1 MPVDDTKLVKQLEG
15 PMPWIGAYA
24 AVASTLCTL
33 AMAADIFHGLRSRK
47 YWFPSKY
54 FSLNSAFLSLLAVAM
69 KLPVDLTTKM
79 YSVTDRLAKVSSL
92 AFMSIVMANF
102 LTSLGSMDN
111 KSLVTNVVALSILVI
126 TIAGNVCIQ
135 IIQMRSYLNAR
146 RMFLEESVAMGLML
160 LLLVMVISSA
170 LTILSTK
177 QYLETR
183 YHDTRNS
190 AVAEEESLVD
200 ARRESTKKLRVLI
213 KKYWVMAETSS
224 PQFVIARSVTSTV
237 SGIVSLT
244 IAVILVEAVVRIA
257 IREGLFDQTLSS
269 YKESTIGVVLS
280 HTIGVV
286 VGTVAPASRWLV
298 AIRYRTSSS
307 CINTM
312 KNALTVEDYWTL
324 KLVEWR
330 QRSLSAKIQ
339 HLKSRKILHALKG
352 LILVLSISTQHLIVR
367 ASKLVLAVSTCAT
380 KPIKSCLD
388 YITSSKG
395 RQVSDEVDLRRYVIQ
410 LDGEAELPAETLSNI
425 LKEVDANI
433 KRGQKRKTR
442 NLLNLL
448 SKSRNFKGVIE
459 FDSHQV
465 PPLHP
470 QQLPYCWSLPIATLA
485 CIAQTIPDV
494 EREKS
499 ESLIRGVIEG
509 LRYVKFIDKL
519 LDSKSQLAK
528 IRAAADAVSIDV
540 EFRSR
545 WQNKDLSE
553 KSLRGKN
560 AEEIL
565 NQFHQDSKAKV
576 EKFVSNSKYCLVQ
589 NRAYW
594 TPEAIADNAMYR
606 MSKTILLNHGGDKTH
621 EQLFE
626 TISIMIA
633 DILAACLTNLPR
645 AITIKCHRDAIE
657 EREKGVRKAAKY
669 LGETEEII
677 ELLQQHEFP
686 ILDPSKGAYIEEW
699 RALTRLK
706 DRENQHEH
714 ENCIFINI
722 ED

>member
-1 MPVDDTKLVKQLEG
+1 MPLDDTKLVKQLEG

-24 AVASTLCTL
+24 AMASTLCTL

-92 AFMSIVMANF
+92 AFMSVVMANF

-111 KSLVTNVVALSILVI
+111 KSLVTNVLALSILVI

-135 IIQMRSYLNAR
+135 IIQMRSYLNVR

-160 LLLVMVISSA
+160 LLLIMVMSSA
-170 LTILSTK
+170 LTIMSTK
-177 QYLETR
+177 QYLEAR

-200 ARRESTKKLRVLI
+200 VRRESTTKLRVLI

-244 IAVILVEAVVRIA
+244 IAVILVEAVVWIA

-298 AIRYRTSSS
+298 AIRYRTSTS
-307 CINTM
+307 CISTV
-312 KNALTVEDYWTL
+312 KYALTVEDYWTL

-352 LILVLSISTQHLIVR
+352 LILELSISTQHLIVR

-388 YITSSKG
+388 YITSSRG

-448 SKSRNFKGVIE
+448 SKSHNFKGVTE
-459 FDSHQV
+459 FDSNQV

-470 QQLPYCWSLPIATLA
+470 QQLPYCWSLPVATLA
-485 CIAQTIPDV
+485 CIAQTIPNV

-499 ESLIRGVIEG
+499 KSLIRGVIEG

-528 IRAAADAVSIDV
+528 IRAAADAVTIDV
-540 EFRSR
+540 EFR
-545 WQNKDLSE
+545 QNKDLSE

-576 EKFVSNSKYCLVQ
+576 DKFVTNSKYCLLQ

-606 MSKTILLNHGGDKTH
+606 MSKTILLNHGGNKTH

-669 LGETEEII
+669 LGETVEII
-677 ELLQQHEFP
+677 ELLQQREFP
-686 ILDPSKGAYIEEW
+686 ILDPNKAAYIEEW
-699 RALTRLK
+699 RALIGLE
-706 DRENQHEH
+706 DRDNLHEQG
-714 ENCIFINI
+714 NCISINI